1 MEICVPFTRF
11 KCFVLVSGLLL
22 LSAVPVKRC
31 DSIEHFTVVS
41 LVTWPWIVS
50 EAGVDLV
57 LIETSLLFI
66 CKSCCSYAN

>member
-1 MEICVPFTRF
+1 MREAIFEVTCHIMNV
-11 KCFVLVSGLLL
+11 GYIGI
-22 LSAVPVKRC
+22 
-31 DSIEHFTVVS
+31 DHFTVVS

-50 EAGVDLV
+50 EAGVHLV

>member
-1 MEICVPFTRF
+1 MTI
-11 KCFVLVSGLLL
+11 
-22 LSAVPVKRC
+22 
-31 DSIEHFTVVS
+31 DHFTVVF